1 MNTYKDIFTKW
12 IADELIKRGHKLFK
26 TKQHKRLP
34 RYKVFVFPNTP
45 EFEKDLLDITLKR

>member
-1 MNTYKDIFTKW
+1 MYKDIFTKW
-12 IADELIKRGHKLFK
+12 VADELEKRGHELFK
-26 TKQHKRLP
+26 TRQNKRLP

>member
-1 MNTYKDIFTKW
+1 MYVDIFTKW
-12 IADELIKRGHKLFK
+12 VADELQKRGHELFK
-26 TKQHKRLP
+26 TKPNNRLP